1 MHFLNIMIF
10 QEDEVTNLK
19 TNIVMDKSLESGH
32 LVLLVDGPGHV
43 GGDDLLHTEKLH
55 DSDRD

>member
-1 MHFLNIMIF
+1 MIF

-19 TNIVMDKSLESGH
+19 TNIVMDKSLQSGH
-32 LVLLVDGPGHV
+32 LVLLVDGPGYV